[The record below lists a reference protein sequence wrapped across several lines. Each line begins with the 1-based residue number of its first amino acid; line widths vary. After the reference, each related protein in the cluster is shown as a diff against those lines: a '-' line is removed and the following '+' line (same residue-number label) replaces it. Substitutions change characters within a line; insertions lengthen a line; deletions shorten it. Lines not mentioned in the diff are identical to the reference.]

1 MFVSFGGDK
10 WREIEG
16 QNGSRVWDNTR
27 SRSREMAMTLSTR
40 LRVEG
45 STAAEGD
52 GDVAATAIVTDLR

>member
-1 MFVSFGGDK
+1 MLVLGDK
-10 WREIEG
+10 WWETEG
-16 QNGSRVWDNTR
+16 RSGLRVWDNTR

-52 GDVAATAIVTDLR
+52 GDVAATAIVASLR

>member
-1 MFVSFGGDK
+1 MLVWEDK
-10 WREIEG
+10 WWETEARSG
-16 QNGSRVWDNTR
+16 LRVWDHTR

-52 GDVAATAIVTDLR
+52 GDIAATAIVASLR